1 MPVVPFNNTF
11 GTCAGNTMGSVAMA
25 YRDGFSAMWYVT
37 LQALAFI
44 PFAWVA
50 VDKIYPLKETTLA
63 EYLESRY
70 RPWLRPIS
78 AVALA
83 LATFAILP
91 AQIVGGASVLTAILG
106 MDYTTAFLAVGVTL
120 ILYSALGGM
129 PSVTYGDVY
138 QWVLMLGGF
147 LIGVP
152 IFVMAAGGLHH
163 ILTAAPATHASWT
176 SGATGTW
183 ITPFAATLSL

>member
-1 MPVVPFNNTF
+1 MVRHA
-11 GTCAGNTMGSVAMA
+11 AGAGLHSV
-25 YRDGFSAMWYVT
+25 R
-37 LQALAFI
+37 LLA
-44 PFAWVA
+44 VH
-50 VDKIYPLKETTLA
+50 KIHPLKETTLA

-91 AQIVGGASVLTAILG
+91 AQIVGGATVITALVG
-106 MDYTTAFLAVGVTL
+106 LDYTTAFLAVGGAL

-152 IFVMAAGGLHH
+152 IFISAAGGLSQVHRRR
-163 ILTAAPATHASWT
+163 PRHACLVVERRQRHVESADDCRLARSPW
-176 SGATGTW
+176 
-183 ITPFAATLSL
+183 